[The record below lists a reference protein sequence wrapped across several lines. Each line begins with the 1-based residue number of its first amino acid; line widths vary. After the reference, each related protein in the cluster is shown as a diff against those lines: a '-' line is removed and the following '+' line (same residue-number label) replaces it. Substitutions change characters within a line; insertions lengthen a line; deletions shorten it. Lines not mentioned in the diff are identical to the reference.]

1 MPNTSRFH
9 SLTVPSERPE
19 RVPTTPTAQ
28 PLVTRAA
35 RQVLSLVVL
44 VISACSGQ
52 VSGKHPGAGD
62 PAGTSP
68 PPSGG
73 SGAATGTLPAGP
85 VGQASGSA
93 NGSGVSGGASNGVAS
108 GAGAAAGVGTG
119 GPGQTGSGA
128 PLDCAPVAPRRLVR
142 LTLSQTVS
150 SIRALLGSAAAD
162 PLVSSFGIG
171 DVGARSFPPLSA
183 PEEGTFVTEAV
194 WNKSEGIGQAAA
206 AYVFTNYATVTGC
219 PLAATTDT
227 CAQTF
232 IGTFAEKAFRRP
244 LEATESDSLMQVY
257 TEAKSFGASV
267 PEAAQTTVEA
277 VLTSPN
283 FLYRPELGSAPVA
296 SGAPPTALSPYEA
309 ASQLAFFL
317 TDGPPDAALL
327 DAAKLGKLGT
337 STGVAAEADRLLGLP
352 AVQANLQQ
360 AMFSYFGIA
369 NLGSVVIDP
378 AKVPVYTVGVQ
389 NAMLHET
396 NDFLTNVLWKG
407 KVDDLL
413 LSRQTEVNPDL
424 AGLYGIPFPAGVT
437 PNAATFVPV
446 QLPETRAGLL
456 TQLGFLTSRARPDA
470 GSVVAR
476 GLVVAS
482 TILCAD
488 TPAAPPTTL
497 SDQIAAATTM
507 LADKTEREKSLY
519 RQTTPPCSACHTTF
533 DPYGLVLENFDLIG
547 RYRTADD
554 QGRPIDSSAT
564 LPADVGGGQTTNAVD
579 FAQRV
584 TANGVF
590 ASCVARNLMKFALA
604 DGNVERGD
612 CAVQAVTQ
620 RTLAADKTFATMLRE
635 IAASQTLAMRVNP

>member
-1 MPNTSRFH
+1 M
-9 SLTVPSERPE
+9 
-19 RVPTTPTAQ
+19 
-28 PLVTRAA
+28 
-35 RQVLSLVVL
+35 
-44 VISACSGQ
+44 
-52 VSGKHPGAGD
+52 
-62 PAGTSP
+62 
-68 PPSGG
+68 
-73 SGAATGTLPAGP
+73 
-85 VGQASGSA
+85 
-93 NGSGVSGGASNGVAS
+93 
-108 GAGAAAGVGTG
+108 
-119 GPGQTGSGA
+119 
-128 PLDCAPVAPRRLVR
+128 
-142 LTLSQTVS
+142 
-150 SIRALLGSAAAD
+150 
-162 PLVSSFGIG
+162 
-171 DVGARSFPPLSA
+171 
-183 PEEGTFVTEAV
+183 TEAV

-206 AYVFTNYATVTGC
+206 AYVFANYATVTGC

-267 PEAAQTTVEA
+267 PEAGQISVEA
-277 VLTSPN
+277 VLTSPS
-283 FLYRPELGSAPVA
+283 FLYRPELGNAPVV
-296 SGAPPTALSPYEA
+296 SGAPPTALTPYEV

-470 GSVVAR
+470 SSVVAR

-497 SDQIAAATTM
+497 TDQIAAATTM

-579 FAQRV
+579 FAQRA

-620 RTLAADKTFATMLRE
+620 RTLAGDKTFATLLRE